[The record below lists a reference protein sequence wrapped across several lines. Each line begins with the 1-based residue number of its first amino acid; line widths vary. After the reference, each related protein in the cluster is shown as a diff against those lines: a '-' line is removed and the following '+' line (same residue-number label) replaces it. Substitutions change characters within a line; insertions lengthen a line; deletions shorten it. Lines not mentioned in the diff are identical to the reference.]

1 MMGDYWDQDANIE
14 ASADMDINPE
24 QAIASAQDYLDS
36 NLPGT
41 EVENHADPFYGY
53 YTLHVTRD
61 GEVVG
66 MLSVNGFSGDV
77 FLHTWHGDFI
87 EMSEVE

>member
-1 MMGDYWDQDANIE
+1 MQILKPRLI
-14 ASADMDINPE
+14 MDINPE

-53 YTLHVTRD
+53 YTPARD
-61 GEVVG
+61 P
-66 MLSVNGFSGDV
+66 
-77 FLHTWHGDFI
+77 
-87 EMSEVE
+87 